1 MKRVKRDISLQA
13 VIVTVIIVLAA
24 TFVLL
29 AINISVGQNFLTESL
44 LIIIEITLLA
54 MFASLRKIEYT
65 VGGK

>member
-1 MKRVKRDISLQA
+1 MKKVKRDISLQA
-13 VIVTVIIVLAA
+13 VIVTVIVVLAA

-29 AINISVGQNFLTESL
+29 AINISAGQNFLTESL

-54 MFASLRKIEYT
+54 MFASLRKIEYA

>member
-1 MKRVKRDISLQA
+1 MKKVKKDISLQA

-29 AINISVGQNFLTESL
+29 AINISAGQNFLTESL

-54 MFASLRKIEYT
+54 MFASLRKIEYA